1 MPIQIMTNKLIIL
14 LGNTIKEDRIFY
26 IIIKYIAK
34 GSVLGKGIHFVNEST
49 SFPPYIWTQRINL
62 F

>member
-1 MPIQIMTNKLIIL
+1 MPMQIMTNKLIIL

-26 IIIKYIAK
+26 IIIKYLAK
-34 GSVLGKGIHFVNEST
+34 DSVRGKGIHFVNEST
-49 SFPPYIWTQRINL
+49 SFLPYIWTRINL